1 MKEPPKFPYEVYP
14 WQEMIFQKLEHSEKK
29 STILE
34 SPTGS
39 GKTIAVLFHAVSRY
53 PDRRIV
59 FLTRTNSQGENLL
72 REARQL
78 GIEKVMSFFGR
89 GEMCLFKK
97 QASEMSQGTP
107 EEQSNFC
114 RVLIEKNRKGKG
126 GCPYDTNYDQG
137 WKKHIMSQED
147 FVAVGDEGFCPYF
160 AQKRLATDAN
170 IIVTSYSFF
179 LNPFI
184 RERFLGWMEAELKDI
199 ILIADEAHNIP
210 DLTRSLL
217 STRLTHNSLG
227 NCYKEIDQYGDMM
240 LNKVN
245 ASYIVDSLKEA
256 LSSLLK
262 EGDRI
267 VTTQEVTEAYMEA
280 FQMNS
285 LDVKN
290 LLSLMANF
298 GLSIRESKSSEG
310 KLPRSYIYNSS
321 ILASRLMEDDENY
334 RVMISHNDEPT
345 GISLMNLETYE
356 VLKFFDK
363 SYKSFF
369 MSGTIS
375 PFSKFI
381 DEMGL
386 SGPEKVVIKADYL
399 ERNLRVLFVDD
410 VTSKYTLKDESRE
423 RMNFY
428 VKEIIEK
435 IKRNKIIFC
444 TSYEQ
449 LSSFLELEMKGR
461 IYFER
466 KGMNNEE
473 FVSLITDFRE
483 KGGNLFAVVNGRI
496 SEGIDLPG
504 KLVEVA
510 VLTGIP
516 YPPPSPESAAMELF
530 YEMKF
535 KRGWEYAYEAVASTR
550 MRQAVG
556 RLIRSPEERG
566 VAVILDS
573 RARKFRTDL
582 SNLYLSKDV
591 ISDTNYFLDQ

>member
-1 MKEPPKFPYEVYP
+1 LKDVPKFPYEIYP
-14 WQEMIFQKLEHSEKK
+14 WQEMIFQKLERSEKI

-39 GKTIAVLFHAVSRY
+39 GKTIAVLFHVISKY

-72 REARQL
+72 REANRL
-78 GIEKVMSFFGR
+78 GLGKVMTFFGR

-107 EEQSNFC
+107 EEQSNYC
-114 RVLIEKNRKGKG
+114 RVLVEKHRSGKG
-126 GCPYDTNYDQG
+126 GCPYETGYDMG
-137 WKKHIMSQED
+137 WRKQIMSQED
-147 FVAVGDEGFCPYF
+147 FIELGNHEFCPYF
-160 AQKRLATDAN
+160 AQKTLATEARVL
-170 IIVTSYSFF
+170 VTSYSFF

-184 RERFLGWMEAELKDI
+184 RERFLGWMEADLKDI
-199 ILIADEAHNIP
+199 VLIADEAHNIP
-210 DLTRSLL
+210 DLTRNLLSSRLTQNSLL
-217 STRLTHNSLG
+217 GCS
-227 NCYKEIDQYGDMM
+227 KEIDQYGDLQ
-240 LNKVN
+240 LNKIST
-245 ASYIVDSLKEA
+245 SYVIDSLAEA
-256 LSSLLK
+256 LTSLLK

-267 VTTQEVTEAYMEA
+267 ITTQEVTEAYMEA

-285 LDVKN
+285 LDIRNV
-290 LLSLMANF
+290 LSLLANF
-298 GLSIRESKSSEG
+298 GLSIRESKSNEG
-310 KLPRSYIYNSS
+310 RLPRSHIYNVA
-321 ILASRLMEDDENY
+321 ILASKLMEDDESY
-334 RVMISHNDEPT
+334 RVMISHNEEPS

-356 VLKFFDK
+356 ILKFFGGT
-363 SYKSFF
+363 YRSFF

-381 DEMGL
+381 DETGL
-386 SGPEKVVIKADYL
+386 TDPEKVTIRADYL

-410 VTSKYTLKDESRE
+410 VTSKYTMKNESRD
-423 RMNFY
+423 RMNAY
-428 VKEIIEK
+428 IKDIVEKVKK
-435 IKRNKIIFC
+435 NKIIFC

-449 LSSFLELEMKGR
+449 LSSFLEVDMKGR

-466 KGMNNEE
+466 KGMSNED

-483 KGGNLFAVVNGRI
+483 KGGNLFAVINGRI

-516 YPPPSPESAAMELF
+516 YPPPSPESSAMELF

-535 KRGWEYAYEAVASTR
+535 RRGWEYAYDAVASTR
-550 MRQAVG
+550 IRQAIG
-556 RLIRSPEERG
+556 RLIRSPEEKG
-566 VAVILDS
+566 VAIILDS
-573 RARKFRTDL
+573 RARKFREDL
-582 SNLYLSKDV
+582 PNLHLSKDV
-591 ISDTNYFLDQ
+591 ISDTNEFLDQ